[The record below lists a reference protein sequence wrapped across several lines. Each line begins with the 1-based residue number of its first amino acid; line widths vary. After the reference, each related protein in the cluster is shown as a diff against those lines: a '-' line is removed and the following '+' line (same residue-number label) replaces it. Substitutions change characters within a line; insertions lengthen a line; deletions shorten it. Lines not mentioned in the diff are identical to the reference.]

1 MIKTVPP
8 GKSVQSFQFVAAV
21 SADPKTNPVPT
32 VNNTHIDS
40 SPFLFPTFSHLYVH
54 PLCPSQLTF
63 FKTKAISFP
72 GGDKFQPLGDCE
84 IDPRA
89 DGCDAEDE

>member
-1 MIKTVPP
+1 M
-8 GKSVQSFQFVAAV
+8 
-21 SADPKTNPVPT
+21 
-32 VNNTHIDS
+32 
-40 SPFLFPTFSHLYVH
+40 
-54 PLCPSQLTF
+54 TF